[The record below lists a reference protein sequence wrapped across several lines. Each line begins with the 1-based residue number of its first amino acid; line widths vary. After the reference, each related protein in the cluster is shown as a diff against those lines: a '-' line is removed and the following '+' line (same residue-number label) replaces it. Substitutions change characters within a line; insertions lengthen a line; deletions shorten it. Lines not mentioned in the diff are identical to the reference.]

1 MNNLNQ
7 ITLLG
12 NLARDPE
19 IKYTNEGLAIAD
31 LRVAVNRKW
40 KDKDGNDVENV
51 EFFNVTAWNKLA
63 ENCANNLKK
72 GDRVII
78 SGRLNHRSF
87 DTKDGK
93 KVNIMNVIADVVA
106 ASLEYSSVK
115 ITGKDDIINNN
126 FNDSNDNSN
135 NNEIVEN

>member
-7 ITLLG
+7 LTLLG

-31 LRVAVNRKW
+31 LRIAVNRKW
-40 KDKDGNDVENV
+40 KDKEGNDMGSV

-63 ENCANNLKK
+63 ENCANDLKK
-72 GDRVII
+72 GDRVIV

-93 KVNIMNVIADVVA
+93 KINIMNVIADVVA
-106 ASLEYSSVK
+106 ASLEFSSVK
-115 ITGKDDIINNN
+115 IAGKDDNIE
-126 FNDSNDNSN
+126 NS
-135 NNEIVEN
+135 EVQIAES

>member
-7 ITLLG
+7 LTLLG

-19 IKYTNEGLAIAD
+19 IKYTNEGLAITD
-31 LRVAVNRKW
+31 LRIAVNRKW
-40 KDKDGNDVENV
+40 KDKEGNDMGSV

-63 ENCANNLKK
+63 ENCANDLKK
-72 GDRVII
+72 GDRVIV

-93 KVNIMNVIADVVA
+93 KINIMNVIADVVA
-106 ASLEYSSVK
+106 ASLEFNSVK
-115 ITGKDDIINNN
+115 IAGKDDNI
-126 FNDSNDNSN
+126 NSN
-135 NNEIVEN
+135 EVQIAES

>member
-19 IKYTNEGLAIAD
+19 IKYTNEGLAITD

-40 KDKDGNDVENV
+40 KDKDGNDMENV
-51 EFFNVTAWNKLA
+51 EFFNITAWNKLA
-63 ENCANNLKK
+63 ENCSNDLKK
-72 GDRVII
+72 GDRVIV

-93 KVNIMNVIADVVA
+93 KINIMNVIADVVA
-106 ASLEYSSVK
+106 ASLEFNSVR
-115 ITGKDDIINNN
+115 IAGKDEAIACSEDRILE
-126 FNDSNDNSN
+126 S
-135 NNEIVEN
+135 

>member
-19 IKYTNEGLAIAD
+19 IKYTNEGLAITD
-31 LRVAVNRKW
+31 LRVAVNRRW
-40 KDKDGNDVENV
+40 KDKDGNDMENV
-51 EFFNVTAWNKLA
+51 EFFNITAWNKLA
-63 ENCANNLKK
+63 ENCSNDLKK
-72 GDRVII
+72 GDRVIV

-93 KVNIMNVIADVVA
+93 KINIMNVIADVVA
-106 ASLEYSSVK
+106 ASLEFNSVK
-115 ITGKDDIINNN
+115 IAVKDGDITGNG
-126 FNDSNDNSN
+126 
-135 NNEIVEN
+135 EETLAG

>member
-19 IKYTNEGLAIAD
+19 IKYTNEGLAITD
-31 LRVAVNRKW
+31 LRLAVNRKW
-40 KDKDGNDVENV
+40 KDKDGNEVENV

-106 ASLEYSSVK
+106 ASLEFSSVK
-115 ITGKDDIINNN
+115 ISGKDDIINNS
-126 FNDSNDNSN
+126 FNESTENI
-135 NNEIVEN
+135 EIDES

>member
-19 IKYTNEGLAIAD
+19 IKYTNEGLAITD
-31 LRVAVNRKW
+31 LRVAVNKRW
-40 KDKDGNDVENV
+40 RDKDGNDMENV
-51 EFFNVTAWNKLA
+51 EFFNITAWNKLA
-63 ENCANNLKK
+63 ENCSNDLKK
-72 GDRVII
+72 GDRVIV

-93 KVNIMNVIADVVA
+93 KINIMNVIADVVA
-106 ASLEYSSVK
+106 ASLEFNSVK
-115 ITGKDDIINNN
+115 IVVKDESIT
-126 FNDSNDNSN
+126 DSK
-135 NNEIVEN
+135 EEMIAG

>member
-19 IKYTNEGLAIAD
+19 IKYTNEGLAITD
-31 LRVAVNRKW
+31 LRVAVNRRW
-40 KDKDGNDVENV
+40 KDKDGNDMENV
-51 EFFNVTAWNKLA
+51 EFFNITAWNKLA
-63 ENCANNLKK
+63 ENCSNDLKK
-72 GDRVII
+72 GDRVIV

-93 KVNIMNVIADVVA
+93 KINIINVIADVVA
-106 ASLEYSSVK
+106 ASLEFNSVK
-115 ITGKDDIINNN
+115 ISCKDETVAGSGEEVIAG
-126 FNDSNDNSN
+126 
-135 NNEIVEN
+135 

>member
-19 IKYTNEGLAIAD
+19 IKYTNEGLAITD
-31 LRVAVNRKW
+31 LRVAVNKRW
-40 KDKDGNDVENV
+40 KDKEGNDMENV
-51 EFFNVTAWNKLA
+51 EFFNITAWNKLA
-63 ENCANNLKK
+63 ENCSNDLKK
-72 GDRVII
+72 GDRVIV

-93 KVNIMNVIADVVA
+93 KINIMNVIADVVA
-106 ASLEYSSVK
+106 ASLEFNSVK
-115 ITGKDDIINNN
+115 IAGKDEKNTG
-126 FNDSNDNSN
+126 SGE
-135 NNEIVEN
+135 EIPAG

>member
-7 ITLLG
+7 LTLLG

-31 LRVAVNRKW
+31 LRVAVNRRW
-40 KDKDGNDVENV
+40 RDKEGNDIENV
-51 EFFNVTAWNKLA
+51 EFFNITAWNKLA
-63 ENCANNLKK
+63 ENCASDLKK
-72 GDRVII
+72 GDRVMV

-93 KVNIMNVIADVVA
+93 KINIMNVIADVVA
-106 ASLEYSSVK
+106 ASLEFNSVRISSK
-115 ITGKDDIINNN
+115 DEGITSSEEDILE
-126 FNDSNDNSN
+126 S
-135 NNEIVEN
+135 

>member
-7 ITLLG
+7 LTLLG

-31 LRVAVNRKW
+31 LRVAVNRRW
-40 KDKDGNDVENV
+40 KDKEGNDMENV
-51 EFFNVTAWNKLA
+51 EFFNITAWNKLA
-63 ENCANNLKK
+63 ENCASDLKK
-72 GDRVII
+72 GDRVMV

-93 KVNIMNVIADVVA
+93 KINIMNVIADVVA
-106 ASLEYSSVK
+106 ASLEFNSVRISS
-115 ITGKDDIINNN
+115 KDEGIASSEEDILE
-126 FNDSNDNSN
+126 S
-135 NNEIVEN
+135 

>member
-7 ITLLG
+7 LTLLG

-19 IKYTNEGLAIAD
+19 IKYTNEGIAIAD

-40 KDKDGNDVENV
+40 KNKEGNDMENV

-63 ENCANNLKK
+63 ENCSNDLKK
-72 GDRVII
+72 GDRII
-78 SGRLNHRSF
+78 VSGRLNHRSF

-93 KVNIMNVIADVVA
+93 KINIMNVIADVVG
-106 ASLEYSSVK
+106 ASLEFSSVK
-115 ITGKDDIINNN
+115 IACKEEDIDISKEETDKN
-126 FNDSNDNSN
+126 
-135 NNEIVEN
+135 

>member
-19 IKYTNEGLAIAD
+19 IKYTNEGLAITD
-31 LRVAVNRKW
+31 LRLAVNRKW
-40 KDKDGNDVENV
+40 KDKDGNEVENV

-106 ASLEYSSVK
+106 ASLEFSSVK
-115 ITGKDDIINNN
+115 ISGKDDIINN
-126 FNDSNDNSN
+126 SL
-135 NNEIVEN
+135 NESTENIEIDES